1 MLNLLDTLSKEL
13 QAKLADFVVSSVT
26 VEYNEVN
33 VRSEYDMDSSYYE
46 AIERELVALGHNIEA

>member
-46 AIERELVALGHNIEA
+46 AIERELVELGHNIEA